1 MSHIQIRYNTKN
13 NGGPLKWR
21 IIIDGE
27 ETLASHVEIYG
38 HIYSEQ
44 TMVDGI
50 EKMNLACDGKI
61 YWNGDQVQVFAK
73 RQQVANNDSV

>member
-21 IIIDGE
+21 IIVDGDE
-27 ETLASHVEIYG
+27 ALASHVEIYG

-44 TMVDGI
+44 TMVDGV

-61 YWNGDQVQVFAK
+61 YWSGDQVQVFAK
-73 RQQVANNDSV
+73 RQQVDTDDSV